1 MKIYL
6 SKPSSY
12 NKTMQSDKYDAALK
26 DMNSMVT
33 KSNQKAIE
41 TIVDH
46 IKETI
51 KDDDVESIK
60 KLRAIQLLRDLM

>member
-12 NKTMQSDKYDAALK
+12 NKTTQSDKYDAALK

>member
-1 MKIYL
+1 
-6 SKPSSY
+6 
-12 NKTMQSDKYDAALK
+12 MQSDKYDAALK

>member
-1 MKIYL
+1 
-6 SKPSSY
+6 
-12 NKTMQSDKYDAALK
+12 
-26 DMNSMVT
+26 MNSMVT
-33 KSNQKAIE
+33 KPNQKAIE

-60 KLRAIQLLRDLM
+60 KLRSIELLRDLMESHSKALGKYVVKKILKRLTILA